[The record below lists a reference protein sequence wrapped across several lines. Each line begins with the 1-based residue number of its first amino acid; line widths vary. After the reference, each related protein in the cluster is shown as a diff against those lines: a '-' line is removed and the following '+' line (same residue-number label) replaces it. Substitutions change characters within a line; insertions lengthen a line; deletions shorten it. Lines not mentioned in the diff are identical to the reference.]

1 MRYQLP
7 PRRISMKHLFP
18 STALA
23 FFIGLGFASMSTNT
37 FAANSAI
44 TTASRRWTTLAR

>member
-23 FFIGLGFASMSTNT
+23 LFIGIGFAPM
-37 FAANSAI
+37 SAI
-44 TTASRRWTTLAR
+44 RSQPTAGTIFSLIATK